1 MEADATLTGK
11 NRTRCLDLGLW
22 SCITLAAQSDAH
34 VRPIALIL
42 VLLPLFSPAQS
53 VWQQQSDHEIHVRLD
68 DAGHTLH
75 AFQTVTYT
83 NNSPDTLR
91 YIWFHLWPNAYQ
103 RNSALDRQM
112 REDGDVSLFFSRME
126 DRGYIDSLDWRSDG
140 KPLETAPHKRHK
152 DIIKILLNEPLPPNG
167 TVRIS
172 TPFRVQIP
180 KGIFSRLGHLGQA
193 YQITQW
199 FPKPAVYDHKGWHPM
214 PYLGQ
219 GEFFSEF
226 GTYDVHITLP
236 KNYVVGATGDLV
248 NGEQELQWLEEK
260 VRQTE
265 AIDRFDLRDL
275 SFPSSEKETKTLH
288 FHQENVHDFAWFA
301 DKRYHVLKGEV
312 TMPSGRQV
320 TTWAMFTNNEADL
333 WKRAI
338 EYLNDAT
345 LFYSQKVGEYPYNHV
360 TAVDGVLSEGG
371 GMEYPNITII
381 GESGNAYALEEVI
394 MHEVG
399 HNWFYGMLAS
409 NERKHP
415 WMDEGMNSFIEAR
428 YMHHKYPGLKLRESL
443 FDGGLFR
450 IALALMGAKE
460 LEHRDLNLLGY
471 RMSARQNTDQPME
484 TPAPEFSSTN
494 YGTIAY
500 QKSAAVFTYLMHYLG
515 EEKMDTLMHRYFR
528 EWRYRHPYP
537 EDFRKVAMEVA
548 GDSLGWFF
556 DGVVGSDEKVKYAL
570 TRVKREGDSL
580 RVKVRRT
587 RHSLAVP
594 APVSVMKDGKTQT
607 THWAVGQGRSEWLTV
622 ACDSCDAVILD
633 LEGTFPDVNLKNN
646 RMLVPGPRRGRPLRP
661 HLFAYLEDPTKR
673 QFAFA
678 PVLGGNK
685 YDGFMLGM
693 AFYNNLLPK
702 NRLSYMLMPMYAFG
716 SNDLTGMVDVR
727 YTFFDRRDYPDLEIG
742 VSGQRFT
749 AMHSQP
755 YLPSSIVRPEVSM
768 KFRSSN
774 QRLNITHQVR
784 YRSNLFL
791 LEERGT
797 VFVANHIP
805 QLTYFFTQAFKPH
818 ASQVTADIQL
828 VEDNMR
834 LSAEAIYT
842 FAYRRSRGFRAR
854 FFFGGYV
861 SPQGNSR
868 FNFRMSS
875 HRGYQDY
882 LYEGA
887 FLGRYETSGF
897 FAQQMIEADGGF
909 KTYMNIGQSNEWL
922 MALNLSST
930 LYRKIPLE
938 LFLSV
943 GVSSN
948 TGSAFPNS
956 ELFLVEFGASINVIP
971 DVLAV
976 HFPFALSSDVQNN
989 VELLTQNYWQ
999 RIRFTFNIN
1008 EVKPRKRLQ
1017 SRFG

>member
-1 MEADATLTGK
+1 MRWLLFVALCPIVA
-11 NRTRCLDLGLW
+11 
-22 SCITLAAQSDAH
+22 SAQTSY
-34 VRPIALIL
+34 
-42 VLLPLFSPAQS
+42 F
-53 VWQQQSDHEIHVRLD
+53 QQQADHEIHVRLD
-68 DAGHTLH
+68 DERHTLH

-83 NNSPDTLR
+83 NNSPDTLHF
-91 YIWFHLWPNAYQ
+91 IWFHLWPNAYQ
-103 RNSALDRQM
+103 HKSALDRQM
-112 REDGDVSLFFSRME
+112 REDGDVSLFFSKME
-126 DRGYIDSLDWRSDG
+126 DRGHIDSLDWKLDG
-140 KPLETAPHKRHK
+140 KSLETAPHKQYR
-152 DIIKILLNEPLPPNG
+152 DIIRVLLNEPLPPKG

-193 YQITQW
+193 YQVTQW

-219 GEFFSEF
+219 GEFYSEF
-226 GTYDVHITLP
+226 GTYDVHLTLP

-248 NGEQELQWLEEK
+248 NGEKELQWLYEK

-265 AIDRFDLRDL
+265 AIDTFDTRDL
-275 SFPSSEKETKTLH
+275 SFPPSSSETKTLH
-288 FHQENVHDFAWFA
+288 FHQEKVHDFAWFA

-312 TMPSGRQV
+312 AMPSGRRV

-333 WKRAI
+333 WKRSI

-345 LFYSQKVGEYPYNHV
+345 LFYSEKVGEYPYNHV

-381 GESGNAYALEEVI
+381 GESGNAYGLEEVI

-450 IALALMGAKE
+450 IALTLLGAKE
-460 LEHRDLNLLGY
+460 LEHKDLNLLGF

-484 TPAPEFSSTN
+484 TPAPEFTSTN

-515 EEKMDTLMHRYFR
+515 EEQMDTLMHRYLR
-528 EWRYRHPYP
+528 EWQYRHPYP
-537 EDFRKVAMEVA
+537 EDFRKVAMEVT

-570 TRVKREGDSL
+570 TRVRHKGDSL
-580 RVKVRRT
+580 RVKVRRK

-594 APVSVMKDGKTQT
+594 APVSVMKEGKTQS
-607 THWAVGQGRSEWLTV
+607 THWAEGKGRSEWLNV
-622 ACDSCDAVILD
+622 PCDGCDAVELD
-633 LEGTFPDVNLKNN
+633 VEGSFPDVNIKNN
-646 RMLVPGPRRGRPLRP
+646 RMLVPGPRRGRPIRP
-661 HLFAYLEDPTKR
+661 HLLAYLEDPTKR

-693 AFYNNLLPK
+693 AFYNDMLPK
-702 NRLSYMLMPMYAFG
+702 NKFSFMVMPMYAFG
-716 SNDLTGMVDVR
+716 SNGLTGMADIHYTLQPTAGSPQVR
-727 YTFFDRRDYPDLEIG
+727 FRIQ
-742 VSGQRFT
+742 GQRFNLPL
-749 AMHSQP
+749 SPSSP
-755 YLPSSIVRPEVSM
+755 YLPGNIIRPEVSLHFEPRN
-768 KFRSSN
+768 K
-774 QRLNITHQVR
+774 RLNMTHDIR
-784 YRSNLFL
+784 LR
-791 LEERGT
+791 
-797 VFVANHIP
+797 ANYFIRENSASDQMVIP
-805 QLTYFFTQAFKPH
+805 QLTYVFRQSFKPH
-818 ASQVTADIQL
+818 STRVTFDYQQL
-828 VEDNMR
+828 ELDSK
-834 LSAEAIYT
+834 LSLEAIYG

-854 FFFGGYV
+854 LFAGVAIGDGLPPLY
-861 SPQGNSR
+861 
-868 FNFRMSS
+868 NFRMGG

-887 FLGRYETSGF
+887 FLGRYETTGF

-909 KTYMNIGQSNEWL
+909 KTYMNIGQSNDWL

-930 LYRKIPLE
+930 IYRKIPLE

-948 TGSAFPNS
+948 TGSAFPGS
-956 ELFLVEFGASINVIP
+956 QLFLAEFGASVNLIP
-971 DVLAV
+971 DILAV
-976 HFPFALSSDVQNN
+976 HFPFLLTSDVQNN
-989 VELLTQNYWQ
+989 VEFLTENYWQ

-1017 SRFG
+1017 SRFS

>member
-1 MEADATLTGK
+1 M
-11 NRTRCLDLGLW
+11 
-22 SCITLAAQSDAH
+22 AASTSIS
-34 VRPIALIL
+34 VRHLL
-42 VLLPLFSPAQS
+42 SLLLCLPLLASAQEYF
-53 VWQQQSDHEIHVRLD
+53 QQQSDHEIHVRLD
-68 DAGHTLH
+68 DVGHTLH

-91 YIWFHLWPNAYQ
+91 HIWFHLWPNAYQ

-112 REDGDVSLFFSRME
+112 REDGDVSLFYSKME
-126 DRGYIDSLDWRSDG
+126 DRGHIDSLDWKSDG
-140 KPLETAPHKRHK
+140 KPLETAPHKRHR

-193 YQITQW
+193 YQVTQW

-248 NGEQELQWLEEK
+248 NGDDELKWLEEK
-260 VRQTE
+260 VRQSE
-265 AIDRFDLRDL
+265 AITEFDTRDL
-275 SFPSSEKETKTLH
+275 SFPPSEKEFKTLH
-288 FHQENVHDFAWFA
+288 FHQEHVHDFAWFA

-312 TMPSGRQV
+312 EMPSGHRV
-320 TTWAMFTNNEADL
+320 TTWAMFTNNEAPL

-345 LFYSQKVGEYPYNHV
+345 RFYSEKVGEYPYNHV

-381 GESGNAYALEEVI
+381 GESGNAYGLEEVI

-443 FDGGLFR
+443 FEGGLFR
-450 IALALMGAKE
+450 IALTLLGAKE

-515 EEKMDTLMHRYFR
+515 EEQMDTLMHRYFR
-528 EWRYRHPYP
+528 EWQYRHPYP
-537 EDFRKVAMEVA
+537 KDFRKVAMEVA

-570 TRVKREGDSL
+570 TRVRHKGDSL

-594 APVSVMKDGKTQT
+594 APVSVMKEGKTQS
-607 THWAVGQGRSEWLTV
+607 THWAEGTERSEWLTV
-622 ACDSCDAVILD
+622 PCDSCDAVELD
-633 LEGTFPDVNLKNN
+633 VEGSFPDVNLKNN
-646 RMLVPGPRRGRPLRP
+646 RMLVPGPRRGRPIRP
-661 HLFAYLEDPTKR
+661 HLLAYLEDPTKR

-678 PVLGGNK
+678 PVMGGNK

-693 AFYNNLLPK
+693 AFYNNLLPS

-716 SNDLTGMVDVR
+716 SNDLTGMADVR
-727 YTFFDRRDYPDLEIG
+727 YILAERRDQAQLTVGAE
-742 VSGQRFT
+742 GQKFSFT
-749 AMHSQP
+749 QGYFSQVAV
-755 YLPSSIVRPEVSM
+755 VRPSLELSI
-768 KFRSSN
+768 FED
-774 QRLNITHQVR
+774 QRRRGIEHYFR
-784 YRSNLFL
+784 YRSNLFIST
-791 LEERGT
+791 ERGM
-797 VFVANHIP
+797 AIGSGHIP
-805 QLTYFFTQAFKPH
+805 QLTYVFQYRHKPH
-818 ASQVTADIQL
+818 STALTSDIQFIGDDWGSGPSL
-828 VEDNMR
+828 R
-834 LSAEAIYT
+834 LTLEAIYG
-842 FAYRRSRGFRAR
+842 FAFKRSRGIRAR
-854 FFFGGYV
+854 LFMGKYIME
-861 SPQGNSR
+861 SPAPR
-868 FNFRMSS
+868 YNFRMAG

-882 LYEGA
+882 LREGA
-887 FLGRYETSGF
+887 FLGRNEIAGF
-897 FAQQMIEADGGF
+897 YSQQMIEADGGF
-909 KTYMNIGQSNEWL
+909 KTYMNIGQSNDWL

-948 TGSAFPNS
+948 TGSAFPGS
-956 ELFLVEFGASINVIP
+956 QLFLAEFGASVNLIP
-971 DVLAV
+971 DILAV
-976 HFPFALSSDVQNN
+976 HFPFLLTRDVQNN
-989 VELLTQNYWQ
+989 VEFLTENYWQ

-1017 SRFG
+1017 SRFS